1 MFPDLKWVFRENRKR
16 LAFIVYALLFFY
28 LIVIIRLFIVQIWQ
42 QDDYRELAKQNWD
55 REIPFASER
64 GLIYDR
70 NGEVLVKNALAPTLY
85 YLKSNGR
92 VADGVA
98 EQLAPILKV
107 DSNQL
112 QRKLEQSSYLI
123 KLAPEGKNISEE
135 QLAQIRALNIE
146 GLYAGVDYMRSYPY
160 AELMARFIGFT
171 GYDNQGLAGIE
182 YAYERFLK
190 SESAAIAL
198 YTDAKGVEMPNMSSE
213 WKAGQNGSDVY
224 LTIDLQLQQIVEKH
238 LTNAFLAYDATQ
250 ALALAMNPNTGEILA
265 LSSLPSFNPN
275 RFQEVDPS
283 LYNQN
288 LPVFM
293 TFEPGSTF
301 KVITLSAAIEEGL
314 VDIENEHFYDS
325 GYAIVEDARLRCWK
339 REGHGHQT
347 FTEVVEN
354 SCNPGF
360 IELGNRLGRE
370 RLLSYIHDFGFG
382 EKTGSGI
389 AGEASG
395 ILFREE
401 NFGPVE
407 AATTAFGQ
415 GVSVTPIQQVT
426 AISAAINGGKLLTP
440 YIVERIEKANG
451 EVEMEQNPTLKRQ
464 VLGEATSVQIRQV
477 LESVV
482 ANGSG
487 RQAYREGL
495 RIGGKTGTAQKVLNG
510 HYIDGEYIVSF
521 IGFAPANN
529 PEIIV
534 YVAIDHPKA
543 HQIFGSTIAAPIVGD
558 IIEEYHVN
566 GHLQQVEG
574 EPLQKQ
580 YQWGDPIT
588 VAVPNYVGLS
598 KEEIMKRYDPLKL
611 QFHGDGLKVV
621 EQLPVSGSKVEEN
634 STIHL
639 FLGI

>member
-1 MFPDLKWVFRENRKR
+1 MFPDLKWILRENKRR
-16 LAFIVYALLFFY
+16 LAFIVYALLFFFV
-28 LIVIIRLFIVQIWQ
+28 IVILRLFIVQIWQ
-42 QDDYRELAKQNWD
+42 QDHYTELAKQNWD
-55 REIPFASER
+55 REIPFAAER

-98 EQLAPILKV
+98 EQLAPILNV
-107 DSNQL
+107 DSKQL
-112 QRKLEQSSYLI
+112 QAKLDQPSYLI

-135 QLAQIRALNIE
+135 QLAKVRALNIE
-146 GLYAGVDYMRSYPY
+146 GLYAGVDYMRSYPHS
-160 AELMARFIGFT
+160 ELMARFIGFT

-182 YAYERFLK
+182 YAYDRFLK
-190 SESAAIAL
+190 SDAAAIAL
-198 YTDAKGVEMPNMSSE
+198 YTDAKGVEMPNMSSQ
-213 WKAGQNGSDVY
+213 WKDGENGSDVH
-224 LTIDLQLQQIVEKH
+224 LTIDLKLQQIVEKH
-238 LTNAFLAYDATQ
+238 LTNTFLEYDATQ
-250 ALALAMNPNTGEILA
+250 ALAIAMDPKTGEILA

-325 GYAIVEDARLRCWK
+325 GYTIVEDSRLRCWK

-347 FTEVVEN
+347 FIEVVEN

-370 RLLSYIHDFGFG
+370 RLLSYIRDFGFG

-389 AGEASG
+389 VGEASG

-415 GVSVTPIQQVT
+415 GVSVTPIQQIT

-440 YIVERIEKANG
+440 YIVERVEKANG
-451 EVEMEQNPTLKRQ
+451 EIVMEQNPTVKREVLSEETSSQ
-464 VLGEATSVQIRQV
+464 VREV

-495 RIGGKTGTAQKVLNG
+495 RIGGKTGTAQKVQNG
-510 HYIDGEYIVSF
+510 HYVDGEYIVSF
-521 IGFAPANN
+521 VGFAPAND

-543 HQIFGSTIAAPIVGD
+543 YQIFGSTIAAPIVGD
-558 IIEEYHVN
+558 ILEEYHVN

-574 EPLQKQ
+574 EPLQRA
-580 YQWGDPIT
+580 YQWGDPIM
-588 VAVPNYVGLS
+588 VEVPNYVGLT
-598 KEEIMKRYDPLKL
+598 KEEIIQRYDPLKYH
-611 QFHGDGLKVV
+611 FHGDGLKVV
-621 EQLPVSGSKVEEN
+621 EQLPVPGSKVEEN
-634 STIHL
+634 TTIHL

>member
-1 MFPDLKWVFRENRKR
+1 MFPNLKWTLRENKKR
-16 LAFIVYALLFFY
+16 LALIVYALLFFFI
-28 LIVIIRLFIVQIWQ
+28 IVILRLFIVQIWQ
-42 QDDYRELAKQNWD
+42 QDHYSELAKQNWD
-55 REIPFASER
+55 REIPFAAER

-70 NGEVLVKNALAPTLY
+70 DGQVLVKNALAPTLY

-92 VADGVA
+92 VAEGVA

-107 DSNQL
+107 DSRQL
-112 QRKLEQSSYLI
+112 QVKLDKPSYLI

-135 QLAQIRALNIE
+135 QLRQIRELNIE

-160 AELMARFIGFT
+160 EELMARFIGFT

-182 YAYERFLK
+182 YAYDRFLK
-190 SESAAIAL
+190 SETSAIAL

-213 WKAGQNGSDVY
+213 WKEGQNGSDVY
-224 LTIDLQLQQIVEKH
+224 LTIDLELQQIVEKH
-238 LTNAFLAYDATQ
+238 LTNAFLEYDATQ
-250 ALALAMNPNTGEILA
+250 ALAIAMNPNTGEILA

-301 KVITLSAAIEEGL
+301 KVITLSAAIEEDL
-314 VDIENEHFYDS
+314 VDIENEHFHDS
-325 GYAIVEDARLRCWK
+325 GYTIVEDSRLRCWK

-347 FTEVVEN
+347 FIEVVEN

-360 IELGNRLGRE
+360 IELGERLGRE
-370 RLLSYIHDFGFG
+370 RLLSYIHNFGFG

-415 GVSVTPIQQVT
+415 GVSVTPIQQIT
-426 AISAAINGGKLLTP
+426 AISAAINGGQLMTP
-440 YIVERIEKANG
+440 YIVDRIEKDDG
-451 EVEMEQNPTLKRQ
+451 EIEMEQKPTVKRP
-464 VLGEATSVQIRQV
+464 VLSETTSVQVRQV

-487 RQAYREGL
+487 RQAYRDGL
-495 RIGGKTGTAQKVLNG
+495 RIGGKTGTAQKVQNG
-510 HYIDGEYIVSF
+510 HYMDGEYIVSF

-558 IIEEYHVN
+558 IIEEYHLN
-566 GHLQQVEG
+566 GHMQQVEG
-574 EPLQKQ
+574 EPLPKR

-588 VAVPNYVGLS
+588 VDVPDYVGLT
-598 KEEIMKRYDPLKL
+598 KEEIMKRYDPLKF
-611 QFHGDGLKVV
+611 QFHGDGQKVV
-621 EQLPVSGSKVEEN
+621 EQLPAAGSKVEEN
-634 STIHL
+634 TTIHL
-639 FLGI
+639 FLGV